1 MTGIHCVHYIE
12 KNNYTAGLDA
22 GGTICDIR
30 TGEGR
35 SILLYGG
42 GGGVEKDCVNFAGL
56 SVVFVLFLG
65 VRGASSKTIKTGFN
79 CTHSDKSFLFQDKIG
94 RILWIASLARLY
106 LLDLL

>member
-1 MTGIHCVHYIE
+1 MQGVQYVIFVQ
-12 KNNYTAGLDA
+12 
-22 GGTICDIR
+22 
-30 TGEGR
+30 GR
-35 SILLYGG
+35 AALSYSMGG
-42 GGGVEKDCVNFAGL
+42 GWGVEKDCVNFAGL

-94 RILWIASLARLY
+94 RILWIASLVRLY